1 MVSGEICGVIKKKVI
16 VFQKTIPKELFQSI
30 SMLFSIY
37 GVLQLYRLVL
47 TAILAYICETYQ
59 NY

>member
-37 GVLQLYRLVL
+37 GVLQLYQLVL